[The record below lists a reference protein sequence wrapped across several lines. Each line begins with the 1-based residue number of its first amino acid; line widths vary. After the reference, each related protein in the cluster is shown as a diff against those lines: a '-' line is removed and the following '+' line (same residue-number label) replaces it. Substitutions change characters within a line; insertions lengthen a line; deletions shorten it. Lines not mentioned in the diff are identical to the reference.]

1 MTAPDSTTRAEST
14 PVQSPVIYTVS
25 DGVATIRLNRPEAM
39 NSLDIAT
46 KELLRETVQH
56 AAEDPAAR
64 CVVLTGSGRAF
75 CTGQDLKEHIQL
87 LESGSSDELFTTV
100 ERHYNPTVLAL
111 ASMDKPVIAA
121 VNGVAA
127 GAGASLAFACDLRI
141 VADTAGFNL
150 AFANVALSCDTG
162 SSYTLQRLVGPARA
176 LELLYFPRT
185 LKADEALV
193 LGLATQV
200 VPAAELDATVTELAG
215 RLAAGPTLALGSMRR
230 SVAYAADHTFEEAL
244 TFEGQMMNRTGSTE
258 DHRAAV
264 AAFVAKEKPVFNAR

>member
-1 MTAPDSTTRAEST
+1 MSDSAQ
-14 PVQSPVIYTVS
+14 VLYDVA
-25 DGVATIRLNRPEAM
+25 DGVATITLNRPDAM

-46 KELLRETVQH
+46 KVLLRETVE
-56 AAEDPAAR
+56 AAAHDDAVR
-64 CVVLTGSGRAF
+64 CVVLTGTGRAF
-75 CTGQDLKEHIQL
+75 CTGQDLKEHIQI
-87 LESGSSDELFTTV
+87 LESGSSEQLFSTVDE
-100 ERHYNPTVLAL
+100 HYNPIVSAID
-111 ASMDKPVIAA
+111 AMEKPVVAA

-162 SSYTLQRLVGPARA
+162 SSYTLQRLVGRAKA

-185 LKADEALV
+185 VKAEEALE
-193 LGLATQV
+193 LGLANQV
-200 VPAAELDATVTELAG
+200 VAPEALAGVVAELAG
-215 RLAAGPTLALGSMRR
+215 RLAAGPTLALASIRR
-230 SVAYAADHTFEEAL
+230 SVAYAASHTFTEAL
-244 TFEGQMMNRTGSTE
+244 ELESAMMQKTGATE

>member
-1 MTAPDSTTRAEST
+1 MTAQNSEASG
-14 PVQSPVIYTVS
+14 PVDYQVT

-46 KELLRETVQH
+46 KELLRETVLH
-56 AAEDPAAR
+56 AADDPAAR

-100 ERHYNPTVLAL
+100 EKHYNPIVTAL
-111 ASMDKPVIAA
+111 AAMEKPVVAA

-162 SSYTLQRLVGPARA
+162 SSYTLQRLVGPAKA

-185 LKADEALV
+185 IKADEALS

-200 VPAAELDATVTELAG
+200 VPADELEATVVELAG
-215 RLAAGPTLALGSMRR
+215 RLAAGPTVALGSMRR
-230 SVAYAADHTFEEAL
+230 SVAYAASHTFEESL
-244 TFEGQMMNRTGSTE
+244 VLEGQMMNRTGATE

-264 AAFVAKEKPVFNAR
+264 AAFVAKEKPVFQAR

>member
-1 MTAPDSTTRAEST
+1 MTESNT
-14 PVQSPVIYTVS
+14 ESAAALSAVVYTLV

-46 KELLRETVQH
+46 KELLRDAVQE
-56 AAEDPAAR
+56 AAADPAAR
-64 CVVLTGSGRAF
+64 CVVLTGTGRAF
-75 CTGQDLKEHIQL
+75 CTGQDLKEHVQL
-87 LESGSSDELFTTV
+87 LQNGSSDELFTTV

-111 ASMDKPVIAA
+111 SSMEKPVIAA

-127 GAGASLAFACDLRI
+127 GAGASLAFACDLRV

-162 SSYTLQRLVGPARA
+162 SSWTLQRLVGPAKA

-185 LKADEALV
+185 VRAEEALA

-200 VPAAELDATVTELAG
+200 VAADDLEATVAELAG
-215 RLAAGPTLALGSMRR
+215 RLAAGPTVALGSIRA
-230 SVAYAADHTFEEAL
+230 SVAYAAAHTFEESLAL
-244 TFEGQMMNRTGSTE
+244 EGRMMNRTGATE

-264 AAFVAKEKPVFNAR
+264 DAFVAKQAPVFHGR